1 MIWKEKADVGGSSVE
16 GESCGKNTK
25 GADYKDPGRGFREV
39 GENMPNDEEITIR
52 TKQNKSFVPLEIEEN
67 KLEVCDEHRFVGD
80 PIRPNLGK
88 IIRIYANN
96 CNGIEINRLIK
107 CNINQNFEKKG

>member
-1 MIWKEKADVGGSSVE
+1 M
-16 GESCGKNTK
+16 
-25 GADYKDPGRGFREV
+25 GFGEV
-39 GENMPNDEEITIR
+39 GENMPNDKEITIR
-52 TKQNKSFVPLEIEEN
+52 TKQNKSFVPLEIEEE

-88 IIRIYANN
+88 IIRMYANN

-107 CNINQNFEKKG
+107 CNINQTFEKKG